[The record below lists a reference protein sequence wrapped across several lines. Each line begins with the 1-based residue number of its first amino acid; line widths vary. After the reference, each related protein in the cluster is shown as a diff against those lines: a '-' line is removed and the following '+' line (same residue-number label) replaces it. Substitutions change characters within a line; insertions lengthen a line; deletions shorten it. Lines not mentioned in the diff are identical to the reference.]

1 MSAPEPSFGRPVD
14 LVRYWSEEEFA
25 TSQAAWDGLRARSTA
40 DPLFM
45 AWDWQWL
52 WWKHHRDVMGGEL
65 AIVACYA
72 GADLVGLAPFYLH
85 TATHRGGLRASRLEA
100 IGSTFRDGRG
110 VFSEYLDIIADR
122 SRVDD
127 VISAIAKH
135 LLADTRWEGLVVGNT
150 PAAGVAARMVR
161 RHFAQ
166 GCLIREVD
174 PLEAHVVELPTDFAS
189 YLGLVSG
196 SMRRKLWN
204 QRSKLIDPALVVAGP
219 DDACG
224 VFDQIDA
231 FHMRRW
237 NSPQYVGTARAF
249 HFALA
254 PVLLKRGALR
264 LSTLYSAGTPIAVMY
279 NVRLGDTE
287 YNLQSG
293 FDPERST
300 GLSPGYLHF
309 GYCMEVACHEGV
321 RRFDLL
327 AGEGRFRQ
335 YKQDFNTT
343 EVPLITLQVLRA
355 RRLRLLYRVYDMVAG
370 GSGRFRRSRG
380 QAPVRAEAQ

>member
-1 MSAPEPSFGRPVD
+1 MSAGVRTSRRAID

-25 TSQAAWDGLRARSTA
+25 ESQSVWDELRGRSVA

-52 WWKHHRDVMGGEL
+52 WWQHHRELMGGSL

-72 GADLVGLAPFYLH
+72 GGDLVGLAPFYLH
-85 TATHRGGLRASRLEA
+85 TATHRGRVRASRLEL

-110 VFSEYLDIIADR
+110 VFSEYLDIIVDR
-122 SRVDD
+122 DRAAEACA
-127 VISAIAKH
+127 AIAGH
-135 LLADTRWEGLVVGNT
+135 LLADRRWDGLVVGNT
-150 PAAGVAARMVR
+150 PTTGPAAQMIRH
-161 RHFAQ
+161 HFAQ
-166 GCLIREVD
+166 SCLVREID
-174 PLEAHVVELPTDFAS
+174 PLESHVVELPRDFAS
-189 YLGLVSG
+189 YLGTLSG

-204 QRSKLIDPALVVAGP
+204 QRSKLVDPVLVVAGP
-219 DDACG
+219 DQIHG
-224 VFDQIDA
+224 VFHQIDA

-254 PVLLKRGALR
+254 PLLLKRGALR

-279 NVRLGDTE
+279 NVRLGETE

-293 FDPERST
+293 FDPDRST

-309 GYCMEVACHEGV
+309 GYCMEAACHEGV
-321 RRFDLL
+321 QRFDLL
-327 AGEGRFRQ
+327 AGGGRFRQ
-335 YKQDFNTT
+335 YKRDFNST
-343 EVPLITLQVLRA
+343 EVPLITLQVIRA
-355 RRLRLLYRVYDMVAG
+355 RRLKFLYSVYKIVAG
-370 GSGRFRRSRG
+370 GSWRLRRSRR
-380 QAPVRAEAQ
+380 PDSILMEAQ